1 VLQKITI
8 QNLAI
13 ISQLEIDFSEGLTVL
28 TGETGAGKSIILGS
42 IQLLLGGKA
51 DANALYDKTKKCT
64 VEGIFSM
71 KENVALKK
79 YLTDNDF
86 EIIDDEVIIRREISA
101 TSRARS
107 FINDTPC
114 SVEHLKK
121 AGEYLLDLHRQFDTL
136 EIKQNDFQLEVLDTV
151 SNNVNSLLEYK
162 TIFDQW
168 RQQELKLQQL
178 IAERDTIK
186 KDYDYNKFLL
196 DELQAV
202 DIKKNELENIE
213 EELGMLNNAEAL
225 KLAIA
230 TSVDVLHDGENP
242 ITANLKIIINKLQ
255 SNAGNSKKLL
265 VLTNRINECLVE
277 LKDVNAELLDLQ
289 EQVDIDE
296 EKLNKYLDRFNEGN
310 KLLSKHNVKT
320 SADLV
325 ALQNDLEQKIQIS
338 TNVDINIADLKNAIE
353 KLFAQLQLHAKTLT
367 AQRQKTAETISKQIQ
382 KLLPKV
388 GMPGAKFTISIE
400 SKNYSADGVDKIV
413 FLFDANNTGVFN
425 ALSKV
430 ASGGELSRLMLCIKS
445 LMAKAVHLPTL
456 IFDEID
462 AGISGEVAKQV
473 GIIMQDLATK
483 HQIITV
489 THLPQ
494 IAAKAQ
500 RHLFVYKTSST
511 LNSAISTQVKTLS
524 QEERILQIAEMLS
537 GSSPTQSAQQAAQE
551 LMKS

>member
-202 DIKKNELENIE
+202 DIKENELENIE